1 MTLEDRAARALDE
14 LAARAEK
21 ETRRKKNP
29 RPTERDAVALFDP
42 SGRRVIRHDA
52 GRLPQVLDELGAA
65 LAEADL
71 GLFVFAGRLVRLHV
85 LQEPQE
91 GVVRR
96 PRAAVVLHPAE
107 PDHLVELAGLAA
119 THEKFDRRADEYRPC
134 DCPRRVAASFLARG
148 AWPELPTVAGVVE
161 APTLRA
167 DGRLLDRPGYDA
179 ESGLYLA
186 FADLPGYTSP
196 PPSPSRDDAE
206 EALAMLLQTIDSFPL
221 VDYSDRCA
229 VLAGFLTA
237 LVRRSLPSAPML
249 GITAPAAGSG
259 KSLLAEGLAV
269 GATGR
274 HGAMLSIGSD
284 DAEMEKRL
292 AGVLLAG
299 DAVVILDNLERP
311 LRSELL
317 CSILTQSAVRLRPL
331 GGSSVLT
338 VPTSACFV
346 ATANNLQIHGD
357 LRRRTMLAR
366 IDAGVER
373 PERRRFER
381 DFLADLAARRGE
393 LIRALLTIPLAYR
406 AAGSP
411 EISDLEPVGS
421 FAQWDRLVRRPLVWA
436 GLPDPMT
443 AAEELRQDD
452 PDVAAARQLFA
463 AWRGVFGDRRVSAA
477 EVVEAGMAMQPMSGE
492 RETPELYAALQ
503 LVCSEKPNVRRLG
516 YWLRSHRGR
525 IVDGLRLESAGID
538 AHSKIALWRVSCG

>member
-1 MTLEDRAARALDE
+1 VVE
-14 LAARAEK
+14 LAAR
-21 ETRRKKNP
+21 
-29 RPTERDAVALFDP
+29 
-42 SGRRVIRHDA
+42 
-52 GRLPQVLDELGAA
+52 
-65 LAEADL
+65 
-71 GLFVFAGRLVRLHV
+71 
-85 LQEPQE
+85 
-91 GVVRR
+91 
-96 PRAAVVLHPAE
+96 
-107 PDHLVELAGLAA
+107 AA
-119 THEKFDRRADEYRPC
+119 THEKFDRRADKYRPC

-148 AWPELPTVAGVVE
+148 AWPELPTLTGVVE

-186 FADLPGYTSP
+186 AELPGYTSP

-206 EALAMLLQTIDSFPL
+206 EALATLLQIIDSFPL
-221 VDYSDRCA
+221 VDYTDRCA

-237 LVRRSLPSAPML
+237 LLRRSLPSAPLL

-269 GATGR
+269 VATGR
-274 HGAMLSIGSD
+274 PGAMLSIGSD

-299 DAVVILDNLERP
+299 DAVVILDNIERP

-317 CSILTQSAVRLRPL
+317 CSVLTQSAVRLRPL

-346 ATANNLQIHGD
+346 ATGNNLQIHGD

-366 IDAGVER
+366 LDAGVER

-381 DFLADLAARRGE
+381 DFLRDLAARRGE
-393 LIRALLTIPLAYR
+393 IIRALLMISLAYR

-411 EISDLEPVGS
+411 EVLDLEPLGG
-421 FAQWDRLVRRPLVWA
+421 FARWDELVRRPLVWA

-477 EVVEAGMAMQPMSGE
+477 EVVAAGMAMSGE
-492 RETPELYAALQ
+492 RETPALYAALQ
-503 LVCSEKPNVRRLG
+503 LVCSEKPTARRLA
-516 YWLRSHRGR
+516 YWCRSHRGR

-538 AHSKIALWRVSCG
+538 PHSKVALWRVACGG

>member
-1 MTLEDRAARALDE
+1 
-14 LAARAEK
+14 
-21 ETRRKKNP
+21 
-29 RPTERDAVALFDP
+29 
-42 SGRRVIRHDA
+42 
-52 GRLPQVLDELGAA
+52 
-65 LAEADL
+65 
-71 GLFVFAGRLVRLHV
+71 V
-85 LQEPQE
+85 LQQPQE

-96 PRAAVVLHPAE
+96 PRAAVVLHPVE

-119 THEKFDRRADEYRPC
+119 AHEKFDRRADEYRPC
-134 DCPRRVAASFLARG
+134 DCPRRVAAAFLARG
-148 AWPELPTVAGVVE
+148 AWPELPTLAGVVE
-161 APTLRA
+161 APTLKA
-167 DGRLLDRPGYDA
+167 DGQLLDRPGYDA
-179 ESGLYLA
+179 ESGLFLA

-237 LVRRSLPSAPML
+237 LVRRSLPSAPL
-249 GITAPAAGSG
+249 LAITAPTAGSG
-259 KSLLAEGLAV
+259 KSLLGEGVAV
-269 GATGR
+269 VATGR
-274 HGAMLSIGSD
+274 HGAMLSLGAD
-284 DAEMEKRL
+284 DNETEKRL

-311 LRSELL
+311 LRGELI
-317 CSILTQSAVRLRPL
+317 CSVLTQSAVRLRPL

-338 VPTSACFV
+338 VPTSAVFV
-346 ATANNLQIHGD
+346 ATGNNLAIHGD

-366 IDAGVER
+366 IDAAMER

-393 LIRALLTIPLAYR
+393 LIRALLVIALAYR

-411 EISDLEPVGS
+411 EIRDLDPVGS
-421 FAQWDRLVRRPLVWA
+421 FAQWDRLVRRAFVWA
-436 GLPDPMT
+436 GLPDPMM

-452 PDVAAARQLFA
+452 PDVAAARQLLA
-463 AWRGVFGDRRVSAA
+463 AWRGVFGDRPVSAA

-503 LVCSEKPNVRRLG
+503 LVCAEKPNVRRLG

-525 IVDGLRLESAGID
+525 IVDGLRLESAGTD